1 MQIALHGMAQRWSF
15 SSQLL
20 ASGVAIF
27 SLGMLVTAT
36 WLGWQLESSA
46 VNRAAAIAAAYT
58 ESILAAEFVHLNFD
72 GSLPGEVIAELD
84 DIFVEGPLHRK
95 IVRFKLW
102 APDGRVMY
110 SSDPQQRGMRFPV
123 QGPLAAA
130 FGGSVE
136 ARLTELNQPDNASER
151 EKWPQLLEVYV
162 PLRIGQATTVNAVAE
177 FYHTTD
183 GLSREIRS
191 AQLRGWQV
199 IGAASLLIGLLLW
212 VFFRRADETI
222 VDQAHDLRRQL
233 KQLQAALDENERMR
247 VELSAAGARTTALNE
262 ELLHRIAADIHDG
275 PAQKIAYA
283 LMRID
288 DENGESSSGAASG
301 RTPEAIR
308 GALRTALDD
317 LRDIAAGL
325 GLPLVEPLTLD
336 ETVYRAVRDSHR
348 QFGLATRLDVEEG
361 IGDAPLAVKI
371 TAYRFIQESLNNA
384 RLHASDSTPVVRVWR
399 EGDGVWLEVADQGKG
414 FDVDEAQRS
423 GRLGLAFLR
432 ERVRLLGGSF
442 VLETAPGSATTLRAR
457 LPISNEHS

>member
-1 MQIALHGMAQRWSF
+1 MQIALQGIGQRWSF
-15 SSQLL
+15 SRQLL

-58 ESILAAEFVHLNFD
+58 ESILAAEFAHLNID
-72 GSLPGEVIAELD
+72 GSFPDELIAELD
-84 DIFVEGPLHRK
+84 HIFVKGPLHRK
-95 IVRFKLW
+95 VVRFKLW
-102 APDGRVMY
+102 APDGRIIY
-110 SSDPQQRGMRFPV
+110 SSDSQQRGMRFPV
-123 QGPLAAA
+123 QGPLASA

-136 ARLTELNQPDNASER
+136 ARLTELNQPDNASDR
-151 EKWPQLLEVYV
+151 KKWPQLLEVYV
-162 PLRIGQATTVNAVAE
+162 PLRIGQASTVNAVAE

-233 KQLQAALDENERMR
+233 KQLQVALDENEHMR

-275 PAQKIAYA
+275 PAQKVAYA

-288 DENGESSSGAASG
+288 DESGESSSGATNG
-301 RTPEAIR
+301 RTPEVIR

-336 ETVYRAVRDSHR
+336 ETVRRAVRDSQR
-348 QFGLATRLDVEEG
+348 NYGLVTRLDVEA

-384 RLHASDSTPVVRVWR
+384 RLHASGSTPVVRVWR
-399 EGDGVWLEVADQGKG
+399 EGEDAWLEVADQGKG

-442 VLETAPGSATTLRAR
+442 FIETAPGSGTTLRAR
-457 LPISNEHS
+457 LPISREHF